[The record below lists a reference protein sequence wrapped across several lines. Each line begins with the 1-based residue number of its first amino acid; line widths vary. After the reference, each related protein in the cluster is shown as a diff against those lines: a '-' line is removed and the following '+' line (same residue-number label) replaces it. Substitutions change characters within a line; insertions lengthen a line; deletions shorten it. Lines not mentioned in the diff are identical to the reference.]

1 MFIISSAKIA
11 PHRNQSFIN
20 ANVYSFS
27 SFQTNLWVFICPYT
41 KSKSLPWIDFH
52 FSTSGY
58 QLYKSIPSVLMLRKS
73 TPKNSDIWF
82 NPKFCT
88 VSHVAWHSLDCG
100 PQNESPSFHRLE
112 DHDFR
117 FSNWLNGFHDHI
129 NSEVRSHRTR
139 LFCLFNS
146 CIASVQIYRMETTTF
161 THIASDRI
169 FNLERKR
176 ENWCAITAID
186 R

>member
-1 MFIISSAKIA
+1 MCTVFPDPRRICEFLFART
-11 PHRNQSFIN
+11 RNQNRYRELIFILTPPAIN
-20 ANVYSFS
+20 C
-27 SFQTNLWVFICPYT
+27 TNQFPLFWCCENPPRKILTF
-41 KSKSLPWIDFH
+41 D
-52 FSTSGY
+52 ST
-58 QLYKSIPSVLMLRKS
+58 Q
-73 TPKNSDIWF
+73 
-82 NPKFCT
+82 KFCT

-112 DHDFR
+112 DLDFR